1 MFMRYLVLAVCLLSV
16 TACDLFSSTS
26 PSPVSTQF
34 TLAPGQSQSVAS
46 TTLTF
51 VGVTSDSR
59 CPANA
64 ICVTAGDATVRVD
77 LSRRGTTSSHELHAA
92 SKQPVT
98 VNELT
103 IELVEIA
110 PYPFLP
116 NPIDPAA
123 YRVTLRVTRQDP

>member
-1 MFMRYLVLAVCLLSV
+1 MRNAALAACLLSV
-16 TACDLFSSTS
+16 TACDLFSPTG
-26 PSPVSTQF
+26 PSAVNTEF
-34 TLAPGQSQSVAS
+34 TLAPGHSQSVAG

-77 LSRRGTTSSHELHAA
+77 LSRRGTSSSQELHTA

-98 VNELT
+98 ANDLT
-103 IELVEIA
+103 IELVEVA
-110 PYPFLP
+110 PYPFSFS
-116 NPIDPAA
+116 PIDPAA
-123 YRVTLRVTRQDP
+123 YRVTLRVSR